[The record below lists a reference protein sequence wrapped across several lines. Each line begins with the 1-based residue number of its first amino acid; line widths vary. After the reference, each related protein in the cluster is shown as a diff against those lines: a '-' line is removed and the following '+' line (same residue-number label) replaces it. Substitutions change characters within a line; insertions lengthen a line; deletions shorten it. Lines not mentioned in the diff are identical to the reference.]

1 MTVPTGRHAYAHVHA
16 GTVLRI
22 LMVSGWLILVLG
34 MWWGIADGAAT
45 TLEELEA
52 VEQLRKE
59 REAPKRTPRDSCGDA
74 LILLEE

>member
-1 MTVPTGRHAYAHVHA
+1 M
-16 GTVLRI
+16 
-22 LMVSGWLILVLG
+22 SGWLILVLG
-34 MWWGIADGAAT
+34 MWWCIAHGAAT
-45 TLEELEA
+45 TLEEVEA